1 MKTISIFVDE
11 SGDFGRY
18 DKFSHYYV
26 ITMVIHNQDFNIS
39 EQISHLDRE
48 LSLMGISN
56 HTVHTS
62 PLIRREE
69 NYVNMLPNERRKI
82 FSKLYYFAMNCDIQ
96 YKTFLYDKKDFTDS
110 LKMEERMYRDMKGF
124 FDESLSF
131 FQSFENVVL
140 YYDNGQQ
147 KLNHLLNLVLAA
159 CFSKY
164 EIRKIVPSEYK
175 LFQVADLICTLELL
189 NKKFETEEMT
199 RSEKLI
205 FHTKRDFKK
214 DFFKGLRKKS
224 FSVN

>member
-11 SGDFGRY
+11 SGDFGKY
-18 DKFSHYYV
+18 EKFSHYYV

-39 EQISHLDRE
+39 DKICHLDYE
-48 LSLMGISN
+48 LSLMGIPN

-69 NYVNMLPNERRKI
+69 NYVNMQPNERRKI

-96 YKTFLYDKKDFTDS
+96 YKTFIFNKKEFTDT
-110 LKMEERMYRDMKGF
+110 LKLEERMYRDMKLF
-124 FDESLSF
+124 FDESLSY
-131 FQSFENVVL
+131 FQSFENVIL

-159 CFSKY
+159 CFAKY
-164 EIRKIVPSEYK
+164 EIRKILPSEYK

-189 NKKFETEEMT
+189 NKKFETKEMT

-214 DFFKGLRKKS
+214 DFYKGLRKKN
-224 FSVN
+224 FSI